1 MNSPLRAP
9 LEVTRR
15 RFLETSAGAGLGYWL
30 GQSPLS
36 KQKSGGQSNRRYGIV
51 GVGSRSIMYQEA
63 INRTYS
69 DTCEMVGYCDV
80 NEGRMRLAQEWGQRD
95 TGRLIPTYHADE
107 FERMISEQ
115 RPDTII
121 VTSTDSTHHGYIVRG
136 MELGCDIITEK
147 PMTTTAET
155 CRAVLE
161 AQKRTG
167 RLCRAIFNL
176 RYAPPYVQIKELL
189 MSGSVGD
196 ILSVDFHWLLN
207 TMHGADY
214 FRRWHSRKENSG
226 GLLVHK
232 STHHFDLVNW
242 WLSAIPVSVMATGK
256 REYYTPQMAR
266 RMGLRSHQERCLT
279 CPEKAACSFFLDLA
293 AHSLYKQ
300 LYLDNE
306 NFDGYHRDQCV
317 WRPEIDIEDSMN
329 LLVAYDDGVLMTY
342 SLNAFN
348 AWEGFQI
355 VFNGTRGRLEHSSV
369 LQQFEDVDGELRNRG
384 KMSTRIIPLRGAP
397 SEIDIPE
404 AEGDHIGADSRM
416 LDCIFS
422 GIESRDPLY
431 QAADQR
437 SGAYSLLTGIAA
449 NQSFASGRAVRIEEL
464 ASGIESP
471 DYTTMPDHLH
481 DLPMPRR
488 V

>member
-1 MNSPLRAP
+1 MNSSLRTP
-9 LEVTRR
+9 EGVSRR
-15 RFLETSAGAGLGYWL
+15 RFLETSARAGIGLWVA
-30 GQSPLS
+30 QSPLLAQEGANV
-36 KQKSGGQSNRRYGIV
+36 KKRFANV

-63 INRTYS
+63 INKTYA
-69 DTCEMVGYCDV
+69 DNCEMVGYCDV
-80 NEGRMRLAQEWGQRD
+80 NEGRLRLAQSWGQRD
-95 TGRLIPTYHADE
+95 TGRLIPVYGTAD
-107 FERMISEQ
+107 FERMIAELQ
-115 RPDTII
+115 PDTII
-121 VTSTDSTHHGYIVRG
+121 VTSPDSTHHEYIVRG

-155 CRAVLE
+155 CRAVLD

-167 RLCRAIFNL
+167 RQCRAIFNL

-189 MSGSVGD
+189 MSGAVGD

-214 FRRWHSRKENSG
+214 FRRWHSRKEISG

-242 WLSAIPVSVMATGK
+242 WLSAVPATVMAVGK

-266 RMGLRSHQERCLT
+266 RMGLKSHHERCLT
-279 CPEKAACSFFLDLA
+279 CPEKTACSFHLDLA
-293 AHSLYKQ
+293 AHPLYKQ

-306 NFDGYHRDQCV
+306 SFDGYYRDRCV
-317 WRPEIDIEDSMN
+317 WRPDIDIEDSMN
-329 LLVAYDDGVLMTY
+329 LLVSYDDGVLMTY
-342 SLNAFN
+342 SLNAFS

-369 LQQFEDVDGELRNRG
+369 FQHYERVDGELLNREEI
-384 KMSTRIIPLRGAP
+384 STRIIPLRGAP
-397 SEIDIPE
+397 TEIDIPE
-404 AEGDHIGADSRM
+404 LEGHHVGADEIMLDHIFLGQ
-416 LDCIFS
+416 
-422 GIESRDPLY
+422 ENHDPLN
-431 QAADQR
+431 QSADQR

-449 NQSFASGRAVRIEEL
+449 NHSFASGRAVGIEEL
-464 ASGIESP
+464 AQGIEYP
-471 DYTTMPDHLH
+471 DYTTMPDHVH
-481 DLPMPRR
+481 GLPMPRR